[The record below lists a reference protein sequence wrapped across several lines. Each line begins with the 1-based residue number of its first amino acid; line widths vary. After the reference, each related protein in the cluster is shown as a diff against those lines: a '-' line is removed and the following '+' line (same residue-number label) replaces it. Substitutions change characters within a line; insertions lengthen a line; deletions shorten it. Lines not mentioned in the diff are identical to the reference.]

1 MIRYILECM
10 DFQLLFLI
18 IYDLFLKRETFF
30 QWNRAYLLGTFV
42 LSLLL
47 PWVKI
52 EAFKTA
58 VSQDYFMYPEYLWE
72 MEGPTAFVGSA
83 EPAAGFHLSSY

>member
-10 DFQLLFLI
+10 VFQLLFLI

-30 QWNRAYLLGTFV
+30 QWNRAYLLGTFA

-47 PWVKI
+47 PLTTLHMIANYRFRDHVLELI
-52 EAFKTA
+52 GRGVSPCSSVLVFFK
-58 VSQDYFMYPEYLWE
+58 D
-72 MEGPTAFVGSA
+72 
-83 EPAAGFHLSSY
+83 